1 MTMAIAGRA
10 QGALPNQPLDV
21 AAIRKDFPIFETGI
35 AYLDS
40 ANTSQRPKQVTG
52 AMLEYF
58 EKFNSN
64 IHRAAYRIAEEATV
78 RYEATREK
86 VRAFINAAST
96 KEIVYTR
103 GTTESINLVA
113 YAWGRKNIAQG
124 DLIVLTILDHHS
136 NIVPWQI
143 LAAERGAHIE
153 YVDIDEKGE
162 LRQDQFADLLKR
174 GPKLVA
180 FNLVS
185 NAMGT
190 INPARDMVA
199 AAKKA
204 GATVL
209 VDGAQSTP
217 HQPVDV
223 RALGCDF
230 YAFSGHKMLGPTG
243 AGILYGRR
251 ELLEAMDPFMA
262 GGDMIKTVRIEGTT
276 YHDLPWKFEAGTQAI
291 AEVIGLGAA
300 VDYLSALGMDA
311 VRAHELEITEYAYEA
326 LSDVEG
332 LTLYGPPP
340 SRRAGVVSFALEGIH
355 PHDLATIADRD
366 QVCLR
371 AGHHCAMPLMTRL
384 GVAAT
389 ARASFYVYT
398 QKDEVDRLVGSI
410 KEAQRIFA

>member
-1 MTMAIAGRA
+1 MSTSTF
-10 QGALPNQPLDV
+10 DV
-21 AAIRKDFPIFETGI
+21 AAIRRDFPIFESGI

-40 ANTSQRPKQVTG
+40 ANTSQRPRQVTG
-52 AMLEYF
+52 AMMDYF

-86 VRAFINAAST
+86 VRALINAAST
-96 KEIVYTR
+96 KEIVYVR
-103 GTTESINLVA
+103 GTTEAINLVA
-113 YAWGRKNIAQG
+113 YSWGRKNVKAG

-143 LAAERGAHIE
+143 LAAEKDAKIE
-153 YVDIDEKGE
+153 YVDIDDKGE

-174 GPKLVA
+174 EPKLVA

-190 INPARDMVA
+190 INPAREMIA

-209 VDGAQSTP
+209 LDGAQSTP

-262 GGDMIKTVRIEGTT
+262 GGDMIRTVRLEGTT

-291 AEVIGLGAA
+291 GEVIGLGAA
-300 VDYLSALGMDA
+300 VDYLTGLGMDA
-311 VRAHELEITEYAYEA
+311 VRAHELAVTEYAYEA
-326 LSDVEG
+326 LSEIEG
-332 LTLYGPPP
+332 LKVFGPPP
-340 SRRAGVVSFALEGIH
+340 SRRAGVISFAVDGIH

-366 QVCLR
+366 QVCVR

-398 QKDEVDRLVGSI
+398 QKEEIDRLVGSI
-410 KEAQRIFA
+410 KEAQRIFQ

>member
-1 MTMAIAGRA
+1 MSTSTF
-10 QGALPNQPLDV
+10 DV
-21 AAIRKDFPIFETGI
+21 AAIRRDFPIFESGI

-40 ANTSQRPKQVTG
+40 ANTSQRPRQVTG
-52 AMLEYF
+52 AMMDYF

-86 VRAFINAAST
+86 VRGFINAAST
-96 KEIVYTR
+96 KEIVYVR
-103 GTTESINLVA
+103 GTTEAINLVA
-113 YAWGRKNIAQG
+113 YSWGRKNIKSG

-143 LAAERGAHIE
+143 LAAEKNAKIE
-153 YVDIDEKGE
+153 YVDIDDRGE

-190 INPARDMVA
+190 INPAHDMIA

-209 VDGAQSTP
+209 LDGAQSTP

-251 ELLEAMDPFMA
+251 DLLEAMDPFMA
-262 GGDMIKTVRIEGTT
+262 GGDMIRTVRVEGTT

-291 AEVIGLGAA
+291 GEVIGLGAA
-300 VDYLSALGMDA
+300 VDYLNGLGMNA
-311 VRAHELEITEYAYEA
+311 VRAHELEVTEYAYEA
-326 LSDVEG
+326 LSDIDG
-332 LTLYGPPP
+332 LRVFGPPP
-340 SRRAGVVSFALEGIH
+340 SRRAGVISFAVDGIH

-366 QVCLR
+366 QVCVR

-398 QKDEVDRLVGSI
+398 QKEEIDRLVGSI
-410 KEAQRIFA
+410 KEAQRIFQ

>member
-1 MTMAIAGRA
+1 MSMAIKA
-10 QGALPNQPLDV
+10 LDV

-52 AMLEYF
+52 AMMEYF
-58 EKFNSN
+58 EKYNSN

-78 RYEATREK
+78 HYEATREK

-103 GTTESINLVA
+103 GTTEAINLVA
-113 YAWGRKNIAQG
+113 YSWGRKHIKSG

-143 LAAERGAHIE
+143 LAAANGAKIE

-162 LRQDQFADLLKR
+162 LRQDQFADLLTR

-180 FNLVS
+180 FNLIS

-190 INPARDMVA
+190 INPAHEMVA

-262 GGDMIKTVRIEGTT
+262 GGDMIRTVRIEGTT

-300 VDYLSALGMDA
+300 VDYLEGLGMDA

-326 LSDVEG
+326 MSEVDG
-332 LTLYGPPP
+332 LTVYGPPP
-340 SRRAGVVSFALEGIH
+340 SRRAGVISFSLDGIH

-384 GVAAT
+384 GLAAT

-398 QKDEVDRLVGSI
+398 LKSDVDRLVSSI